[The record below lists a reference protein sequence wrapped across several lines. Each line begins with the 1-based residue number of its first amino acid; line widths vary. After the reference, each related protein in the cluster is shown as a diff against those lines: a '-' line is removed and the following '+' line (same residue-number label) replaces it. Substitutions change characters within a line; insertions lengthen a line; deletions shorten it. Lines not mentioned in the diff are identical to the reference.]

1 MGGDG
6 VANTTGVTRDR
17 IVAAITKYDT
27 NGSGVLEQ
35 DQVLHLLAVYGE
47 SLGVTPTDDDVRFV
61 LETADVSHTNSLTK
75 DEVLPAI
82 ATWRELAAQKAATPD
97 ATPHPCQ
104 KACGLGA
111 GQCAIA

>member
-1 MGGDG
+1 M
-6 VANTTGVTRDR
+6 
-17 IVAAITKYDT
+17 
-27 NGSGVLEQ
+27 
-35 DQVLHLLAVYGE
+35 LHLLAVYGE
-47 SLGVTPTDDDVRFV
+47 TMHVTPTDEDVAFV

-104 KACGLGA
+104 KF
-111 GQCAIA
+111 CAIA